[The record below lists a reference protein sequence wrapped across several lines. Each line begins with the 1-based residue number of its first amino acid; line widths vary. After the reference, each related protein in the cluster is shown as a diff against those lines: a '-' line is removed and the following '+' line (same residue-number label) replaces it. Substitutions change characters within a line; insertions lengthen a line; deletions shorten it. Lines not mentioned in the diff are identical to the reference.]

1 MPSKFGLLSCFFIAF
16 VVSLLALSSVSAAI
30 TSPPAAVHANALTA
44 SEDDLGNLPSQDTLT
59 GSTESS
65 STFQSI
71 STTPQSTN
79 VFENLKDDSTKEDE
93 EVKAEAQVDS
103 QATDT
108 SSKQKDTQ
116 GKTSNTVEQDVSVAA
131 ITVQQPP
138 SPARP
143 HPPLVTG
150 CRTQGQIAVTY
161 SEGPSDATAKIVHQ
175 LNDAGAH
182 ANFFINATWQVQYA
196 MVAQNIYNGGHFIGM
211 TYRVK
216 NDDSAS
222 LSEDEIRRDIIND
235 ARIIETLIHV
245 APKYVRLHYTPKKDL
260 KTEAILDDLGFV
272 LVGHNLDSKDYQK
285 RAPIGPDSVA
295 SVYLEAFHSQKDTYD
310 AKGSFIS
317 IQYDIPDTG
326 SSVGV
331 PHVIDTIN
339 KEGYT
344 MVRLDG
350 CLNDPKPYK
359 KSAESR
365 EYIADKFTFNTP
377 GYIQGQEDIPEEV
390 IEAAKAE
397 AAKSKVAKS
406 HRSDG
411 VAISPLKA
419 HTLLVIGLLFLWL

>member
-1 MPSKFGLLSCFFIAF
+1 
-16 VVSLLALSSVSAAI
+16 
-30 TSPPAAVHANALTA
+30 
-44 SEDDLGNLPSQDTLT
+44 
-59 GSTESS
+59 
-65 STFQSI
+65 
-71 STTPQSTN
+71 
-79 VFENLKDDSTKEDE
+79 
-93 EVKAEAQVDS
+93 
-103 QATDT
+103 
-108 SSKQKDTQ
+108 
-116 GKTSNTVEQDVSVAA
+116 
-131 ITVQQPP
+131 
-138 SPARP
+138 PARP

-182 ANFFINATWQVQYA
+182 ANFFINATWLYTQQYA

-222 LSEDEIRRDIIND
+222 LSEDEIRKDIIND

-245 APKYVRLHYTPKKDL
+245 APKYVRLHYTPKKDF
-260 KTEAILDDLGFV
+260 KTEAILDDLGFI

-295 SVYLEAFHSQKDTYD
+295 AVYSEAFHSQKDTYD

-326 SSVGV
+326 SSIGV

-365 EYIADKFTFNTP
+365 EYVADKYAFNTA
-377 GYIQGQEDIPEEV
+377 GYSQGQKDIPEEV

-397 AAKSKVAKS
+397 AAKSKISKS

-411 VAISPLKA
+411 VIGSPLKA
-419 HTLLVIGLLFLWL
+419 HILLIIGFSLALWL